1 MGFNKNDNSKKGK
14 YEPPSLRTTYNKL
27 KHLNLFEASEESNI
41 NIKDATLEIVIYS
54 LASLYTLILLIADL
68 ENITITTPFS
78 KLFDRIEIA
87 TDEEVKVAFGIN

>member
-1 MGFNKNDNSKKGK
+1 MGFNKNNNSKKGK

-41 NIKDATLEIVIYS
+41 KDATLEIVIFS

-68 ENITITTPFS
+68 ENITITTSFS
-78 KLFDRIEIA
+78 KLFHRIEIA

>member
-1 MGFNKNDNSKKGK
+1 MGFNKNNNSKKGK

-41 NIKDATLEIVIYS
+41 KDATLEIVIYS
-54 LASLYTLILLIADL
+54 LALYTLILLIADL

>member
-1 MGFNKNDNSKKGK
+1 MGFNKNNNSKKGK
-14 YEPPSLRTTYNKL
+14 YEPPSWRKTYNTL
-27 KHLNLFEASEESNI
+27 KHLNLFEASEES

-68 ENITITTPFS
+68 ENITITMPFS
-78 KLFDRIEIA
+78 KLFDRIKIA